1 MDKILLMSLGSRG
14 DMEPYLAL
22 GEELKDAGH
31 EIAFCMPAQ
40 FQSLAQQVSTKF
52 YPMTSDYLNLIDDPE
67 VKKITGQIGSG
78 LSRIRT
84 LFKLLRDTKSIQEQ
98 LIRDQKNA
106 DHSFQPDVIIYHIKC
121 GYPVMA
127 ALRAGR
133 RVELLIPMPCLVHPV
148 RDLPAIGMGQFN
160 FRLWNK
166 LSYAVTN
173 SALISQALIGY
184 GNKVMQEWN
193 WAPMKKKEVKT
204 FLLEE
209 VPIEYPISSELF
221 PRPDYWPDHV
231 RITGFRERNKSKH
244 WTPPLAL
251 TNFLAAYPKPLYIGF
266 GSMINGQPL
275 KVGAD
280 LIQIATTLNIPMI
293 INTSWGGI
301 EIKETIPDHVHI
313 IGDAPYDWL
322 FDKVCAVVH
331 HGGSGTTHSALR
343 FGLPQLIIPHI
354 VDQFLWMKLVHK
366 AGFGPLGFP
375 IKKWNK
381 DRINDAILALLQF
394 I

>member
-1 MDKILLMSLGSRG
+1 
-14 DMEPYLAL
+14 
-22 GEELKDAGH
+22 
-31 EIAFCMPAQ
+31 MPQ
-40 FQSLAQQVSTKF
+40 TRSGCWLCLNERSTPHGASERKLQLRSSESSAEGTRRF
-52 YPMTSDYLNLIDDPE
+52 SFSPSTS
-67 VKKITGQIGSG
+67 
-78 LSRIRT
+78 
-84 LFKLLRDTKSIQEQ
+84 
-98 LIRDQKNA
+98 
-106 DHSFQPDVIIYHIKC
+106 SFQPDVIIYHIKC

-275 KVGAD
+275 KVGGRSDTNSHD
-280 LIQIATTLNIPMI
+280 LKH
-293 INTSWGGI
+293 SY
-301 EIKETIPDHVHI
+301 DH
-313 IGDAPYDWL
+313 
-322 FDKVCAVVH
+322 
-331 HGGSGTTHSALR
+331 
-343 FGLPQLIIPHI
+343 
-354 VDQFLWMKLVHK
+354 
-366 AGFGPLGFP
+366 
-375 IKKWNK
+375 
-381 DRINDAILALLQF
+381 
-394 I
+394 